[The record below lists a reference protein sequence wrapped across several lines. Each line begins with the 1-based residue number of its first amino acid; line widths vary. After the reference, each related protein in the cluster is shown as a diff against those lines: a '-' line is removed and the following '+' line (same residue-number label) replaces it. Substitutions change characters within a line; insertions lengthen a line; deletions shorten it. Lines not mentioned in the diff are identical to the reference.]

1 MPHMHSHTCMPR
13 LTPHTRRNPPRSAVV
28 GEVDEEAD
36 SNIDYTQVRAAPLK
50 AILH

>member
-1 MPHMHSHTCMPR
+1 MPR